1 MSIDLTKYR
10 TYDWYAEN
18 DGGLQAVLGGFPSIP
33 LNEAASITFA
43 DLFRGIFGTRYL
55 CYPET
60 DPPMRWAW
68 SEEASG
74 LLQLNGGGITERL
87 ATVCQLMG
95 RALTTQ
101 AQDGPEFM
109 RAPIWVVSSSNYRL
123 AGEVITRQRFPSF
136 DEIRQYEDLRPL
148 ISDLMRRFDGLF
160 LPVVYGWDDQWPEPV
175 T

>member
-33 LNEAASITFA
+33 LNEADSITFA

-68 SEEASG
+68 TEEATG
-74 LLQLNGGGITERL
+74 LLQLNGGDITERI
-87 ATVCQLMG
+87 ANVSQLMG
-95 RALTTQ
+95 RALTTEEQ
-101 AQDGPEFM
+101 EGREIKS
-109 RAPIWVVSSSNYRL
+109 APTGVFSASNYSL
-123 AGEVITRQRFPSF
+123 GGEVITRQRFPSF